1 MRSCNAFLLGLALM
15 AAGSVARAQDSPPIR
30 LGEVQSMV
38 ADKEFAQGWR
48 MALEDIN
55 QAGGV
60 LGRPVQV
67 VPIKIAPG
75 APVPNVIALFDPE
88 PDSAQALLTSRQAA
102 AWQLPYLVVRAP
114 SDRLVWQEGNRYT
127 FRLAPS
133 SRMRI
138 AALAPRALALRQTRW
153 ALVHAASQDGQ
164 EQAASFAATL
174 AAFQARHDI
183 VSRQAVTAGQVNA
196 DLMRALQASHTQA
209 LLVALRG
216 QDLITF
222 SKLVLQ
228 LPTLQQLPAIILH
241 GEDLPDR
248 APAGWIVATH
258 GALNEQDGFAIEY
271 GARMGHPPN
280 LAALQGYVALHS
292 LVAALRTAQSA
303 DPEKLTDAFEGLR
316 VDSAVGPILYR
327 KADHQSTMG
336 LSLGV

>member
-1 MRSCNAFLLGLALM
+1 
-15 AAGSVARAQDSPPIR
+15 
-30 LGEVQSMV
+30 MV

-138 AALAPRALALRQTRW
+138 AALAPGHWPCDR
-153 ALVHAASQDGQ
+153 HAGPL
-164 EQAASFAATL
+164 F
-174 AAFQARHDI
+174 
-183 VSRQAVTAGQVNA
+183 
-196 DLMRALQASHTQA
+196 MP
-209 LLVALRG
+209 
-216 QDLITF
+216 
-222 SKLVLQ
+222 
-228 LPTLQQLPAIILH
+228 LP
-241 GEDLPDR
+241 
-248 APAGWIVATH
+248 
-258 GALNEQDGFAIEY
+258 
-271 GARMGHPPN
+271 RMGRSRPRRLLPHWRPSKPGTTSSAARPSPPVKSM
-280 LAALQGYVALHS
+280 Q
-292 LVAALRTAQSA
+292 T
-303 DPEKLTDAFEGLR
+303 
-316 VDSAVGPILYR
+316 
-327 KADHQSTMG
+327 
-336 LSLGV
+336 